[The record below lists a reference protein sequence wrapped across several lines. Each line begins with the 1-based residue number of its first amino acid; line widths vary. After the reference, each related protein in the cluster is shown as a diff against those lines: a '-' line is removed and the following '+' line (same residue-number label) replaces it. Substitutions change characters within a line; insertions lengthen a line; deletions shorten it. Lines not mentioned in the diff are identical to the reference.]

1 VPAWAWGKS
10 CLPNLSNEIF
20 VAFISSKLNLCC
32 TYFIGRSQKKMSV
45 YVRVGLW
52 LIYPL
57 NLIRSLNIPI
67 PIKKNPKRSKTTG
80 ISAAKRDPSA
90 AAEIRHLPP
99 PPESFALPVSAAQA
113 MPPATH
119 TSLE

>member
-1 VPAWAWGKS
+1 M
-10 CLPNLSNEIF
+10 F
-20 VAFISSKLNLCC
+20 MMFFITFL
-32 TYFIGRSQKKMSV
+32 KKV
-45 YVRVGLW
+45 
-52 LIYPL
+52 IKPK
-57 NLIRSLNIPI
+57 
-67 PIKKNPKRSKTTG
+67 KKNPKRSKTAG

-113 MPPATH
+113 MPPATQ